1 MKKKGGITGVL
12 LLITIILF
20 ITILIWHKE
29 FNTQNYNEAL
39 MTKQIVPWGVQS
51 INAPAL
57 WSEVTGKGVKV
68 AILDSGINKHPDF
81 GDNIKKGYNAIKPS
95 ELPIDDYGHGTI
107 VCGIIAAQKNT
118 FGIVGVAPEAELYPV
133 KVLDSYGEGEILD
146 VVNGIDWCIKNKIQI
161 INMSF
166 AIENDNDLLRS
177 CVKRAI
183 DAGIIVVASALN
195 SYKGNAGFPAS
206 YDKVISVT
214 AVDERLKICKTAP
227 KGKVDFPAPGV
238 DVLSVSDD
246 KGYEKFTGTSIA
258 APHITGV
265 IALISQDP
273 KKFGLFGSKTE
284 IQNDVYKLLKYLSK
298 DLGQT
303 GKDKVYGEGFVSF
316 QNIKTKIK
324 GDF

>member
-1 MKKKGGITGVL
+1 MKKSGIITGVL
-12 LLITIILF
+12 LSITIILVV
-20 ITILIWHKE
+20 TIVLWYKE
-29 FNTQNYNEAL
+29 IYIKNYNATL
-39 MTKQIVPWGVQS
+39 RTKQKVPWGVQS

-57 WSEVTGKGVKV
+57 WSDVTGKGVKV
-68 AILDSGINKHPDF
+68 AVLDSGINKHPDL
-81 GDNIKKGYNAIKPS
+81 GGNIKEGYNAINPS
-95 ELPIDDYGHGTI
+95 EFPIDDYGHGTI
-107 VCGIIAAQKNT
+107 VCGVIAAQKNR

-133 KVLDSYGEGEILD
+133 KVLDSYGEGDILD

-177 CVKRAI
+177 SVKRAI

-227 KGKVDFPAPGV
+227 KGKVDFSAPGV
-238 DVLSVSDD
+238 DVLSIADD
-246 KGYEKFTGTSIA
+246 DGYEEFTGTSIA

-265 IALISQDP
+265 IALIFQDP

-284 IQNDVYKLLKYLSK
+284 IQSDVYKLLKHLSK
-298 DLGQT
+298 DLGQA
-303 GKDKVYGEGFVSF
+303 GKDKVFGEGFVSF
-316 QNIKTKIK
+316 QNIKTK
-324 GDF
+324 